1 MEILQYV
8 FDVDTLVL
16 KILVKSFMGM
26 ILIDMQ
32 WVL

>member
-16 KILVKSFMGM
+16 KILVKSFRGM